1 MPRWSDRAQ
10 RQLANWGGMT
20 EELAERN
27 GLFEVEDASTVCADF
42 QKLPAIVLPYYDMTG
57 VLMTYGAGK
66 AFCRVRYLAEP
77 KQHGFGTGKAQR
89 YSQPKNSGVKAY
101 FAPTIDWPLIRDD
114 VGEPIVLTEGEAK
127 SIAGAQHG
135 IPVAA
140 LGGVYNFNA
149 DGELLPELQ
158 EIKWRGRDTYI
169 VFDSDRAG
177 NPNILAA
184 EARLVDDLGRR
195 HGANCFLVQLP
206 QKGDAKEALDTF
218 LEAHGPDSLFELLK
232 ASPSLGA
239 LDQKVVA
246 LNRQIAWIE
255 RENLVYDMEMKL
267 WLQKDA
273 LTNGSRFSA
282 LEHITVGGKQ
292 RTEPKRISVA
302 ATWLKHP
309 HAQRFSEVLFR
320 PGEGVTISGENGRP
334 ALNLWQGWE
343 PTEGDVTPWL
353 HLYDHLFGNM
363 KEDQRDLSLKLLAYK
378 AQNPAEK
385 IPLAIVLIGT
395 QGCGK
400 TLWSDCVRDAF
411 SPYGTTIS
419 SRSFYGEFQ
428 GWLERSLI
436 GTMNEVEPQ
445 DLQKGG
451 EVLKALISDL
461 QRPMNEKYR
470 PARQINSY
478 TFYILTSNKRAVG
491 AFSADDRRMIVVDCP
506 PKKDHEFYLR
516 VVRWRES
523 GGCKALLGYLLNYDL
538 KGWRPP
544 AAAPMTA
551 EKYMAYVESLTTTQ
565 RLAEEMRTASEHNIK
580 LWLDQ
585 AVAWARVAELGTNAM
600 AAAMARATIDGV
612 QHYQIRPWYTPEELA
627 LMFPSI
633 VEQTLGSKFDRTTP
647 SGRISR
653 ELREAGVPYLTNID
667 DPRGFHWKGV
677 IRQYLV
683 VSDFDEWSQP
693 IRQAD
698 FERLMKAWP
707 TYGQMTK
714 GKNK

>member
-1 MPRWSDRAQ
+1 MPSWSDRAQ

-20 EELAERN
+20 EELAEQN

-42 QKLPAIVLPYYDMTG
+42 ANLPAIVLPYYGMDG

-77 KQHGFGTGKAQR
+77 KQRSFGAGKAQR

-101 FAPTIDWPLIRDD
+101 FAPTIDWPSIRDD
-114 VGEPIVLTEGEAK
+114 VGEPCVLTEGESKA
-127 SIAGAQHG
+127 IAGARHG
-135 IPVAA
+135 IPVVG
-140 LGGVYNFNA
+140 LGGVFNFNA

-169 VFDSDRAG
+169 VFDSDRSS

-184 EARLVDDLGRR
+184 EARLVDELGRR

-206 QKGDAKEALDTF
+206 QKGDTKEALDTF
-218 LEAHGPDSLFELLK
+218 LEAHGPDALFELLK

-343 PTEGDVTPWL
+343 PAEGDVTPWL
-353 HLYDHLFGNM
+353 DLYDHLFGNM

-436 GTMNEVEPQ
+436 GTMNEVESQ

-516 VVRWRES
+516 VVRWREA

-551 EKYMAYVESLTTTQ
+551 EKYMAYVESLTPTQ

-585 AVAWARVAELGTNAM
+585 AVAWARVAELGTNASL
-600 AAAMARATIDGV
+600 AAMARATIDGV

-633 VEQTLGSKFDRTTP
+633 VEQTLGSKYDRTTP

-714 GKNK
+714 GK

>member
-1 MPRWSDRAQ
+1 M
-10 RQLANWGGMT
+10 
-20 EELAERN
+20 
-27 GLFEVEDASTVCADF
+27 
-42 QKLPAIVLPYYDMTG
+42 
-57 VLMTYGAGK
+57 
-66 AFCRVRYLAEP
+66 
-77 KQHGFGTGKAQR
+77 
-89 YSQPKNSGVKAY
+89 
-101 FAPTIDWPLIRDD
+101 
-114 VGEPIVLTEGEAK
+114 GE
-127 SIAGAQHG
+127 
-135 IPVAA
+135 
-140 LGGVYNFNA
+140 Y
-149 DGELLPELQ
+149 
-158 EIKWRGRDTYI
+158 
-169 VFDSDRAG
+169 
-177 NPNILAA
+177 
-184 EARLVDDLGRR
+184 
-195 HGANCFLVQLP
+195 
-206 QKGDAKEALDTF
+206 
-218 LEAHGPDSLFELLK
+218 
-232 ASPSLGA
+232 
-239 LDQKVVA
+239 
-246 LNRQIAWIE
+246 
-255 RENLVYDMEMKL
+255 
-267 WLQKDA
+267 
-273 LTNGSRFSA
+273 
-282 LEHITVGGKQ
+282 
-292 RTEPKRISVA
+292 
-302 ATWLKHP
+302 
-309 HAQRFSEVLFR
+309 
-320 PGEGVTISGENGRP
+320 GRP

-343 PTEGDVTPWL
+343 PSEGDVTPWL
-353 HLYDHLFGNM
+353 DLYDHLFGNM

-378 AQNPAEK
+378 VQNPADK

-516 VVRWRES
+516 VVRWREA

-544 AAAPMTA
+544 ASAPMTA
-551 EKYMAYVESLTTTQ
+551 EKYMAYVESLTPTQ

-585 AVAWARVAELGTNAM
+585 AVAWARVAELGTNASL
-600 AAAMARATIDGV
+600 AAMARATIDGV

-633 VEQTLGSKFDRTTP
+633 VEQTLGSKYDRTTP

-714 GKNK
+714 GK

>member
-1 MPRWSDRAQ
+1 MLASARDQLSRWGISEHDAARA
-10 RQLANWGGMT
+10 
-20 EELAERN
+20 
-27 GLFEVEDASTVCADF
+27 GLFDVEDASTVNPDF
-42 QKLPAIVLPYYDMTG
+42 KPYAGLILPYYATDGSM
-57 VLMTYGAGK
+57 MTYGNGVP
-66 AFCRVRYLAEP
+66 FCRVRYLDAPEP
-77 KQHGFGTGKAQR
+77 KGFKAQKPMR
-89 YSQPKNSGVKAY
+89 YGQPQGSGLHAY
-101 FAPTIDWPLIRDD
+101 FAPVDDWQRIQNDA
-114 VGEPIVLTEGEAK
+114 GEPCLITEGEAK
-127 SIAGAQHG
+127 GLAATLAGFPT
-135 IPVAA
+135 IA
-140 LGGVYNFNA
+140 LGGVFNYGTN
-149 DGELLPELQ
+149 DELLPEL
-158 EIKWRGRDTYI
+158 EAFDWRGRDTY
-169 VFDSDRAG
+169 VVYDSDALT
-177 NPNILAA
+177 NPNVLAA
-184 EARLVDDLGRR
+184 EARLVDELQRKRGAKCFLVRLPQDGDSKIGVDDYLLA
-195 HGANCFLVQLP
+195 HGANGLL
-206 QKGDAKEALDTF
+206 
-218 LEAHGPDSLFELLK
+218 SLLQS
-232 ASPSLGA
+232 APSLGG
-239 LDQKVVA
+239 LDAKVVA

-343 PTEGDVTPWL
+343 PAEGDVTPWL
-353 HLYDHLFGNM
+353 ELYDHLFGNM
-363 KEDQRDLSLKLLAYK
+363 KENQRDLSLNLLAYK
-378 AQNPAEK
+378 AQNPQEK

-516 VVRWRES
+516 VVRWREA

-585 AVAWARVAELGTNAM
+585 AVAWARVAELGTNAV

-714 GKNK
+714 GKK